1 MRLIDADAL
10 IEKINDAIKK
20 RNSIDIDVFFT
31 CDKVSALNY
40 AIDMVRNAPTAIGW
54 TNVRDGLPK
63 KKGGYF
69 VYHTDGTVWPYWYD
83 PSENE
88 WFDQFGSRVESV
100 THWMSQPA
108 PPTN

>member
-10 IEKINDAIKK
+10 IEKINAIKK
-20 RNSIDIDVFFT
+20 RNSLDIDDFT
-31 CDKVSALNY
+31 CGKVSALNC
-40 AIDMVRNAPTAIGW
+40 AVDMIRNSPTAIGW
-54 TNVRDGLPK
+54 TSVKEGLPK

-69 VYHTDGTVWPYWYD
+69 VYHTDGTIWPYWYD
-83 PSENE
+83 PSANE
-88 WFDQFGSRVESV
+88 WFDQFGLRVESV